1 MAASTPSGMRD
12 RIFISYRR
20 DDARGASGRV
30 WDWLR
35 IGFGRE
41 RVFRDVASI
50 GAGKWRDKIDQA
62 LAASTACVAV
72 IGRRWADD
80 INLPRLKDPTDMIR
94 YELETALASGEQE
107 DLTVIPLL
115 VEDAQLRDI
124 PKDELPESLRPLL
137 ADWNVLELRESGW
150 DEDTRR
156 LIEMIASATGL
167 AVNPEL
173 EDWMALM
180 MGGLS
185 RMTRHN
191 ECLLNPG
198 SLRGEV
204 QALVALL
211 HQAAGAGPAERPA
224 LKAAMEALA
233 RGNTRLAEQA
243 FELEMEK
250 SHRLRDVP
258 ELVAANAEQ
267 MAVDRCKQEADA
279 ARNVGNLA
287 VIRGD
292 LEKACAYF
300 ERALA
305 ANPGDLETAYELGGF
320 CIARADLKKAQN
332 VFEAMIEKAI
342 AMGQKWQE
350 GQGLIGLGDVRMKL
364 GNYLAALTAYQECLA
379 IAEDLAKR
387 DPVNPTWQ
395 DKLYVIHDKIGNA
408 CRKQGDAPG
417 ALAAYEARM
426 AIRDAKSIRNRLIS
440 EEQDW

>member
-1 MAASTPSGMRD
+1 MAASTPSAVRD

-35 IGFGRE
+35 IGFGRA

-50 GAGKWRDKIDQA
+50 GAGKWRVKIDQA

-80 INLPRLKDPTDMIR
+80 TNLPRLKDPTDMVR

-107 DLTVIPLL
+107 ELTVIPLL

-137 ADWNVLELRESGW
+137 ADWNVLELSESGW

-180 MGGLS
+180 RGGLS
-185 RMTRHN
+185 LMTPGHDCLHN
-191 ECLLNPG
+191 RG
-198 SLRGEV
+198 SLRGK

-211 HQAAGAGPAERPA
+211 HQVAGAGPTERQA

-233 RGNTRLAEQA
+233 KGNTRLAEQA

-250 SHRLRDVP
+250 SHRLRGVP
-258 ELVAANAEQ
+258 EPVAANAEQ

-279 ARNVGNLA
+279 ARNLGNLA
-287 VIRGD
+287 VFRGD

-305 ANPGDLETAYELGGF
+305 ANPGDLETAYELGNF
-320 CIARADLKKAQN
+320 CIARADLKKAQS

-350 GQGLIGLGDVRMKL
+350 GQGLRGLGDVRMKL
-364 GNYLAALTAYQECLA
+364 GNYLEALTAYQECLA

-387 DPVNPTWQ
+387 DPVNPKWQ
-395 DKLYVIHDKIGNA
+395 ISLYVIYGNIENA
-408 CRKQGDAPG
+408 CSKQGDAPG

-426 AIRDAKSIRNRLIS
+426 AIWGAKSIRNRLIS
-440 EEQDW
+440 ETQYW